1 LILDKSHES
10 IFMSRRFE
18 LIIFDWD
25 GTLSDSVGLITDL
38 MIQSFLLHNVSPPS
52 RREVADILGIKLSE
66 AFKILLKEKKQNNS
80 ELILNSYID
89 LYNHSS
95 NKVKLFDGV
104 EYGIKEL
111 YRCDYKLAIATGGGR
126 NYLDSCLAQT
136 SIKDNISVTKTSDD
150 CFSKPH
156 PQMCKEIMDELFIEP
171 EKTLVIGD
179 SVHDLQMAKN
189 AGIAS
194 LAVTYGAHNQDA
206 LSIYDPLDYMGD
218 ANMIFDWIRRHG

>member
-1 LILDKSHES
+1 MKT
-10 IFMSRRFE
+10 RFE

-52 RREVADILGIKLSE
+52 RMEVADILGIKLSE
-66 AFKILLKEKKQNNS
+66 AFKILLKEKDQNAS

-89 LYNHSS
+89 LYNQSS

-104 EYGIKEL
+104 ELGIKEL
-111 YRCDYKLAIATGGGR
+111 HRYGYKIAIATGGGR

-136 SIKDNISVTKTSDD
+136 SIKDFINVTKTSDD

-156 PQMCKEIMDELFIEP
+156 PQMCNEILNELIIEP
-171 EKTLVIGD
+171 EKSIVIGD
-179 SVHDLQMAKN
+179 SIHDLQMAKN

-194 LAVTYGAHNQDA
+194 LAVTYGAHKQDS
-206 LSIYDPLDYMGD
+206 LSIYDALDYMDD
-218 ANMIFDWIRRHG
+218 ANMVFDWIRRHG

>member
-1 LILDKSHES
+1 MKT
-10 IFMSRRFE
+10 RFE

-52 RREVADILGIKLSE
+52 RMEVADILGIKLSE
-66 AFKILLKEKKQNNS
+66 AFKILLKEKDQNAS

-89 LYNHSS
+89 LYNQSS

-104 EYGIKEL
+104 ELGIKEL
-111 YRCDYKLAIATGGGR
+111 HRYGYKIAIATGGGR

-136 SIKDNISVTKTSDD
+136 SIKDFINVTKTSDD

-156 PQMCKEIMDELFIEP
+156 PQMCNEILNELIIEP
-171 EKTLVIGD
+171 EKSIVIGD
-179 SVHDLQMAKN
+179 SIHDLQMAKN
-189 AGIAS
+189 AGISS
-194 LAVTYGAHNQDA
+194 LAVTYGAHKQDS
-206 LSIYDPLDYMGD
+206 LSLYDALDYMDD
-218 ANMIFDWIRRHG
+218 ANMVFDWIRRHG

>member
-1 LILDKSHES
+1 MD
-10 IFMSRRFE
+10 RRFE

-38 MIQSFLLHNVSPPS
+38 MIQSFVLHNIVPPS

-66 AFKILLKEKKQNNS
+66 AFKILLKEKNQNNN

-89 LYNHSS
+89 LYNSSS

-104 EYGIKEL
+104 EYGMKDL
-111 YRCDYKLAIATGGGR
+111 HRCEYKIAIATGGGR

-136 SIKDNISVTKTSDD
+136 SIKDYISVTKTSDD

-179 SVHDLQMAKN
+179 SIHDLQMAKN
-189 AGIAS
+189 ASIAS

-206 LSIYDPLDYMGD
+206 LSIYDPIDYMED
-218 ANMIFDWIRRHG
+218 AKMIFDWIRRHG

>member
-1 LILDKSHES
+1 MKT
-10 IFMSRRFE
+10 RFE

-52 RREVADILGIKLSE
+52 RMEVADILGIKLSE
-66 AFKILLKEKKQNNS
+66 AFKILLKEKDQNAS
-80 ELILNSYID
+80 ELIFNSYIE
-89 LYNHSS
+89 LYNQSS

-104 EYGIKEL
+104 ELGIKEL
-111 YRCDYKLAIATGGGR
+111 HRYGYKIAIATGGGR

-136 SIKDNISVTKTSDD
+136 SIKDFINVTKTSDD

-156 PQMCKEIMDELFIEP
+156 PQMCNEILNELIIEP
-171 EKTLVIGD
+171 EKSIVIGD
-179 SVHDLQMAKN
+179 SIHDLQMAKN

-194 LAVTYGAHNQDA
+194 LAVTYGAHKQDS
-206 LSIYDPLDYMGD
+206 LSVYDALDYMDD
-218 ANMIFDWIRRHG
+218 ANMVFDWIRRHG

>member
-1 LILDKSHES
+1 MKT
-10 IFMSRRFE
+10 RFE

-52 RREVADILGIKLSE
+52 RMEVADILGIKLSE
-66 AFKILLKEKKQNNS
+66 AFKILLKEKDQNAS

-89 LYNHSS
+89 LYNQSS

-104 EYGIKEL
+104 ELGIKEL
-111 YRCDYKLAIATGGGR
+111 HRYGYKIAIATGGGR

-136 SIKDNISVTKTSDD
+136 SIKDFINVTKTSDD

-156 PQMCKEIMDELFIEP
+156 PQMCNEILNELIIEP
-171 EKTLVIGD
+171 EKGIVIGD
-179 SVHDLQMAKN
+179 SIHDLQMAKN
-189 AGIAS
+189 AGISS
-194 LAVTYGAHNQDA
+194 LAVTYGAHKQDS
-206 LSIYDPLDYMGD
+206 LSVYDALDYMDD
-218 ANMIFDWIRRHG
+218 ANMVFDWIRRYG

>member
-1 LILDKSHES
+1 MKT
-10 IFMSRRFE
+10 RFE

-52 RREVADILGIKLSE
+52 RMEVADILGIKLSE
-66 AFKILLKEKKQNNS
+66 AFKILLKEKDQNAS

-89 LYNHSS
+89 LYNQSS

-104 EYGIKEL
+104 ELGIKEL
-111 YRCDYKLAIATGGGR
+111 HRYGYKIAIATGGGR

-136 SIKDNISVTKTSDD
+136 SIKDFINVTKTSDD

-156 PQMCKEIMDELFIEP
+156 PQMCNEILNELIIEP
-171 EKTLVIGD
+171 EKSIVIGD
-179 SVHDLQMAKN
+179 SIHDLQMAKN
-189 AGIAS
+189 AGISS
-194 LAVTYGAHNQDA
+194 LAVTYGAHKQDS
-206 LSIYDPLDYMGD
+206 LSIYDALDYMDD
-218 ANMIFDWIRRHG
+218 ANMVFDWIRRHG

>member
-1 LILDKSHES
+1 MKT
-10 IFMSRRFE
+10 RFE

-52 RREVADILGIKLSE
+52 RMEVADILGIKLSE
-66 AFKILLKEKKQNNS
+66 AFKILLKQKDQNAS

-89 LYNHSS
+89 LYNQSS

-104 EYGIKEL
+104 ELGIKEL
-111 YRCDYKLAIATGGGR
+111 HRYGYKIAIATGGGR

-136 SIKDNISVTKTSDD
+136 SIKDFINVTKTSDD

-156 PQMCKEIMDELFIEP
+156 PQMCNEILNELIIEP
-171 EKTLVIGD
+171 EKSIVIGD
-179 SVHDLQMAKN
+179 SIHDLQMAKN
-189 AGIAS
+189 AGISS
-194 LAVTYGAHNQDA
+194 LAVTYGAHKQDS
-206 LSIYDPLDYMGD
+206 LSVYDALDYMDD
-218 ANMIFDWIRRHG
+218 ANMVFDWIRRHG

>member
-1 LILDKSHES
+1 
-10 IFMSRRFE
+10 MSRRFE

-52 RREVADILGIKLSE
+52 RKEVADILGIKLSE

-218 ANMIFDWIRRHG
+218 ANMIFDWIKRHG

>member
-1 LILDKSHES
+1 MKT
-10 IFMSRRFE
+10 RFE

-52 RREVADILGIKLSE
+52 RMEVADILGIKLSE
-66 AFKILLKEKKQNNS
+66 AFKILLKEKDQNAS

-89 LYNHSS
+89 LYNQSS

-104 EYGIKEL
+104 ELGIKEL
-111 YRCDYKLAIATGGGR
+111 HSCGYKIAIATGGGR

-136 SIKDNISVTKTSDD
+136 SIKDFINVTKTSDD

-156 PQMCKEIMDELFIEP
+156 PQMCNEILNELIIEP
-171 EKTLVIGD
+171 EKSIVIGD
-179 SVHDLQMAKN
+179 SIHDLQMAKN
-189 AGIAS
+189 AGISS
-194 LAVTYGAHNQDA
+194 LAVTYGAHKQDS
-206 LSIYDPLDYMGD
+206 LSVYDALDYMDD
-218 ANMIFDWIRRHG
+218 ANMVFDWIRRHG

>member
-1 LILDKSHES
+1 MKT
-10 IFMSRRFE
+10 RFE

-52 RREVADILGIKLSE
+52 RMEVADILGIKLSE
-66 AFKILLKEKKQNNS
+66 AFKILLKEKDQNAS

-89 LYNHSS
+89 LYNQSS

-104 EYGIKEL
+104 ELGIKEL
-111 YRCDYKLAIATGGGR
+111 HRYGYKIAIATGGGR

-136 SIKDNISVTKTSDD
+136 SIKDFINVTKTSDD

-156 PQMCKEIMDELFIEP
+156 PQMCNEILNELIIEP
-171 EKTLVIGD
+171 EKSIVIGD
-179 SVHDLQMAKN
+179 SIHDLQMAKN
-189 AGIAS
+189 AGISS
-194 LAVTYGAHNQDA
+194 LAVTYGAHKQDS
-206 LSIYDPLDYMGD
+206 LSVYDALDYMDD
-218 ANMIFDWIRRHG
+218 ANMVFDWIRRHG

>member
-1 LILDKSHES
+1 MKT
-10 IFMSRRFE
+10 RFE

-52 RREVADILGIKLSE
+52 RMEVADILGIKLSE
-66 AFKILLKEKKQNNS
+66 AFKILLKEKDQNAS

-89 LYNHSS
+89 LYNQSP

-104 EYGIKEL
+104 ELGIKEL
-111 YRCDYKLAIATGGGR
+111 HRYGYKIAIATGGGR

-136 SIKDNISVTKTSDD
+136 SIKDFINVTKTSDD

-156 PQMCKEIMDELFIEP
+156 PQMCNEILNELIIEP
-171 EKTLVIGD
+171 EKSIVIGD
-179 SVHDLQMAKN
+179 SIHDLQMAKN
-189 AGIAS
+189 AGISS
-194 LAVTYGAHNQDA
+194 LAVTYGAHKQDS
-206 LSIYDPLDYMGD
+206 LSVYDALDYMDD
-218 ANMIFDWIRRHG
+218 ANMVFDWIRRHG